1 MSKERENKN
10 FKQTLK
16 EYLMYTC
23 LTLIIR
29 LYDVT
34 SCSLEISNDTIKP
47 LECFNSFQFHLLLQ
61 DERTHNARKSF
72 SWLVYL
78 EIRFYFQRASE
89 NFFYAF
95 QVMSGFI
102 RNDCI
107 RLFNGKVH
115 SEFNHILSTWRK
127 SGPNL
132 SLSRFRLSQKRL
144 KTTFCSNLKFAS
156 QPFEIN

>member
-1 MSKERENKN
+1 MS
-10 FKQTLK
+10 
-16 EYLMYTC
+16 YSYYT
-23 LTLIIR
+23 IIR
-29 LYDVT
+29 CHLLLKN
-34 SCSLEISNDTIKP
+34 SSLETSNDPIKP
-47 LECFNSFQFHLLLQ
+47 LECFNSCQFHLLLQ
-61 DERTHNARKSF
+61 DERTHNASKSF

-78 EIRFYFQRASE
+78 EIRFYFQRASG

-132 SLSRFRLSQKRL
+132 LLSRFRLSQKRL